1 MLSAAFLSLP
11 CPREG
16 CGEWYPPSRFLLAL
30 GQCIMHMVR
39 CGPRYAF
46 CACSPLQDLGL
57 CPPTVITFGE
67 HLWVGTS
74 GSLSG
79 TVSRP
84 HYPNYNTSHVCFS
97 MNGNG
102 VDLSRLNKLSI
113 HLHGC
118 KWRVYETGVS
128 GLGHVSPSPGWTS
141 AMHPLRHALA
151 TGCFELV
158 RFASLRACAFVCFG
172 KCCKESSSESNK
184 ANNPFHH
191 VSHYTSNCN
200 TKICDPAAS
209 PTVVLLPAVTLLHS
223 DGV

>member
-1 MLSAAFLSLP
+1 
-11 CPREG
+11 
-16 CGEWYPPSRFLLAL
+16 LAL

-39 CGPRYAF
+39 CGPRYVF

-128 GLGHVSPSPGWTS
+128 GLGDCRSPPAPNDEGSVLG
-141 AMHPLRHALA
+141 A
-151 TGCFELV
+151 V
-158 RFASLRACAFVCFG
+158 RQRIGRC
-172 KCCKESSSESNK
+172 
-184 ANNPFHH
+184 
-191 VSHYTSNCN
+191 T
-200 TKICDPAAS
+200 
-209 PTVVLLPAVTLLHS
+209 LHS
-223 DGV
+223 AYGGGMLCGLAHSRPTSSRYAAGCMHVCGGSNTNACLCAAAVPPRHLTRLSDQPALRTHVVPHASVQCRRGCS